1 MMSGTRTVSEFT
13 SQLFFDGKVT
23 YTVHLR
29 QPYAQMGKR
38 TLLNAGNSIYRNG
51 GSQLL
56 LSLSKSGTALGYAA
70 TFDIGMN
77 FIS

>member
-38 TLLNAGNSIYRNG
+38 TLLNAGDSIY
-51 GSQLL
+51 
-56 LSLSKSGTALGYAA
+56 
-70 TFDIGMN
+70 
-77 FIS
+77 